1 MGTKLK
7 GLVEPKEIE
16 IEELAGKIL
25 VVDTFNQLYQ
35 FLSTIRQADGSL
47 LKDSKGNITSHLN
60 GLFYRTTKLM
70 QANIQLIFVFD
81 GEHPELKQKEI
92 QKRHAAKQEAKKL
105 YEEAAQKED
114 VEAMKKY
121 AARTSSL
128 TQEMIDEA
136 KELVAALGLPTIQAP
151 SEGEAQAAFMVQKGD
166 AYAEVSEDFDC
177 LLFGVPRLVR
187 NLSIS
192 GKKKRTGKLT
202 FKTIKPELIELKSV
216 LKNLEIDQDQL
227 IALAMLVGTD
237 FNPEGIKGIGPKTAL
252 KLVKK
257 HGKNLDAMFKEVEWD
272 KHFPY
277 NWREVFDVIKKM
289 PVEKKYKLEWKP
301 IDKEKVVEILVKR
314 HEFGEERVLNA
325 LDRVEEAKKVGMQ
338 KGLGEFI

>member
-7 GLVEPKEIE
+7 ELIESEEIE
-16 IEELAGKIL
+16 VEELSGKIL

-47 LKDSKGNITSHLN
+47 LKDSKGNVTSHLN

-70 QANIQLIFVFD
+70 QANIRLAFVFD
-81 GEHPELKQKEI
+81 GEHPDLKAKEI
-92 QKRHAAKQEAKKL
+92 SKRAEAKKEAKKL
-105 YEEAAQKED
+105 YEEAVKKED
-114 VEAMKKY
+114 IEAMKKY

-136 KELVAALGLPTIQAP
+136 KELIDALGLPVIQAP
-151 SEGEAQAAFMVQKGD
+151 SEGEAQAAFIVKQGD
-166 AYAEVSEDFDC
+166 AYGEVSEDFDC
-177 LLFGVPRLVR
+177 LLFGVPKLVR

-192 GKKKRTGKLT
+192 GKKKRIGKVT
-202 FKTIKPELIELKSV
+202 FKTVKPELIELNTI
-216 LKNLEIDQDQL
+216 LKNLEINQDQL
-227 IALAMLVGTD
+227 IVLGMLVGTD
-237 FNPEGIKGIGPKTAL
+237 FNPNGIKGVGPKTAS

-257 HGKNLDAMFKEVEWD
+257 YKTDFDALFKEVKWENYFDYSW
-272 KHFPY
+272 K
-277 NWREVFDVIKKM
+277 EVFNVIKKM

-301 IDKEKVVEILVKR
+301 VDKERIIKLLVKK

-325 LDRVEEAKKVGMQ
+325 IERAEESAKKGFQ
-338 KGLGEFI
+338 RGLGEFI